1 MTTALSVQRIGT
13 VKRVASQATT
23 KLAIKRPI
31 SLAAAMKMIN
41 LTSDNWSG
49 AHPKISEALLRHCD
63 GGATAYGASVLDRK
77 IERTFN
83 EVFERDVAVFF
94 VGTGTAANAL
104 SMAYVNRAGGIIFA
118 HRHAHLIEDECGAP
132 EYFTGGARLVGVS
145 GAEGRIEPEALEEA
159 IQRYP
164 PNPVSVHAGR
174 PMAVSI
180 TQSTES
186 GTLYSLAQIRR
197 IANIAHSH
205 GIPLHMDGA
214 RFANAV
220 RNRGNKQRKLEK
232 LLEK

>member
-1 MTTALSVQRIGT
+1 MCSNDGGTLSSRHTPAHKTTDCQSVDGELQD
-13 VKRVASQATT
+13 
-23 KLAIKRPI
+23 KLNSVLKSIVR
-31 SLAAAMKMIN
+31 MIN

-49 AHPKISEALLRHCD
+49 AHPKISEALLHHCD
-63 GGATAYGASVLDRK
+63 GGATAYGASVLDKK

-83 EVFERDVAVFF
+83 EIFESDVAVYF

-104 SMAYVNRAGGIIFA
+104 SMAYLNRAGGIIFA

-132 EYFTGGARLVGVS
+132 EYFTGGARLVGVG
-145 GAEGRIEPEALEEA
+145 GAEGRIDAEALEEA
-159 IQRYP
+159 IRRYP

-174 PMAVSI
+174 PMAVSV

-197 IANIAHSH
+197 IANIAHAH

-214 RFANAV
+214 RFTNAV
-220 RNRGNKQRKLEK
+220 S
-232 LLEK
+232 

>member
-1 MTTALSVQRIGT
+1 
-13 VKRVASQATT
+13 
-23 KLAIKRPI
+23 
-31 SLAAAMKMIN
+31 MIN
-41 LTSDNWSG
+41 LSSDNWTGCHSAISDALSRHSAG
-49 AHPKISEALLRHCD
+49 ADA
-63 GGATAYGASVLDRK
+63 AYGDSELDKKVERRFCEIFE
-77 IERTFN
+77 IE
-83 EVFERDVAVFF
+83 VAVFL

-220 RNRGNKQRKLEK
+220 RNRGNVEGK
-232 LLEK
+232 